1 MLQTFLPKD
10 VYDIL
15 FFFTCSTNVTFGTI
29 MGSSA
34 IKTSA
39 SLVSCK
45 VDDANTVSS
54 SDT

>member
-1 MLQTFLPKD
+1 M
-10 VYDIL
+10 IIWL
-15 FFFTCSTNVTFGTI
+15 FYTCRTNVTVGTI
-29 MGSSA
+29 MASSA